1 MFNYVV
7 YVANIDICKGGHCK
21 SLAPHYEKA
30 AKNLKGIAKVAAVD
44 CDEEKN
50 KAFCG
55 SQGVQGF
62 PTLKIFK
69 PSSKKGKPIVEGKF
83 YRQPRNLMHRSLVG

>member
-1 MFNYVV
+1 MRTINYVA
-7 YVANIDICKGGHCK
+7 YVANIDFCKGGHCK
-21 SLAPHYEKA
+21 NLAPHYEKV

-50 KAFCG
+50 KPLCG

-69 PSSKKGKPIVEGKF
+69 PSSKKGKPDRKSV
-83 YRQPRNLMHRSLVG
+83 V